1 MSFLRK
7 MEKAKA
13 AKKKTSSENQAC
25 NSTYVTE
32 ELGKKLP
39 IRYPAT
45 HLKLLFCLLLSPI
58 LSFLSVISVIFYHFY
73 YSNSFLFLVEPTTS
87 AATSCIGEIDM

>member
-13 AKKKTSSENQAC
+13 AKKKTSSENQAS

-32 ELGKKLP
+32 ELGKNLA
-39 IRYPAT
+39 IR
-45 HLKLLFCLLLSPI
+45 
-58 LSFLSVISVIFYHFY
+58 
-73 YSNSFLFLVEPTTS
+73 
-87 AATSCIGEIDM
+87 

>member
-7 MEKAKA
+7 MKKAKA

-32 ELGKKLP
+32 ELGKKLA
-39 IRYPAT
+39 IR
-45 HLKLLFCLLLSPI
+45 
-58 LSFLSVISVIFYHFY
+58 
-73 YSNSFLFLVEPTTS
+73 
-87 AATSCIGEIDM
+87 